1 MRVPVAADRLAVLV
15 VVAPGLLRVGDCA
28 AVVEVAAA
36 GCAAGLAFCGL
47 RGGWGQWMGWLVGGR
62 GLTVEMGMERVV
74 VVRRV
79 RARRDWVGV
88 SWMVLMWDGEG
99 RKGGNLD
106 GWHNAG
112 G

>member
-47 RGGWGQWMGWLVGGR
+47 RGGVGLVDGLVGGLVGGR
-62 GLTVEMGMERVV
+62 KGTYGG
-74 VVRRV
+74 
-79 RARRDWVGV
+79 DG
-88 SWMVLMWDGEG
+88 DGEG
-99 RKGGNLD
+99 GG
-106 GWHNAG
+106 GEEG
-112 G
+112 EG